1 MIANEL
7 TSRRM
12 LVAGPAWLVRA
23 SSVNEVG
30 DCPATRNEVNEVK
43 GILQSKKVWGKFGH
57 FYAKPIEVF
66 SFKPI

>member
-1 MIANEL
+1 MIAKEL

-12 LVAGPAWLVRA
+12 LVAGPARLARA
-23 SSVNEVG
+23 
-30 DCPATRNEVNEVK
+30 CPATRNEVNEVK

>member
-1 MIANEL
+1 MNPVFIVVP
-7 TSRRM
+7 RM
-12 LVAGPAWLVRA
+12 
-23 SSVNEVG
+23 SVNEVG